1 MGNLSLYSLVLYSKK
16 SRNNELF
23 SETSLL
29 LRLIEGVSSQR
40 SVVESLGAPDR
51 LKITDTG
58 SSWTYNRLDKDIKV
72 FFNSEGILSSYRTI
86 KNQLNN
92 TREK

>member
-1 MGNLSLYSLVLYSKK
+1 MENLSLYSLVLYRKN

-40 SVVESLGAPDR
+40 SVIESLGVPDR
-51 LKITDTG
+51 LNITDAG
-58 SSWTYNRLDKDIKV
+58 SSWTYNISGEDIKV
-72 FFNSEGILSSYRTI
+72 FFNSEGILSSYRI
-86 KNQLNN
+86 LKNQLNN
-92 TREK
+92 PGEK

>member
-16 SRNNELF
+16 SRKNALF

-29 LRLIEGVSSQR
+29 LRLIGGVSSQR

-86 KNQLNN
+86 TNQLNN
-92 TREK
+92 TGEK

>member
-1 MGNLSLYSLVLYSKK
+1 MGNLSLSSLALYSKK
-16 SRNNELF
+16 SRKNALF

-40 SVVESLGAPDR
+40 SVVESLGTPDR

-86 KNQLNN
+86 TNQLNN
-92 TREK
+92 TGEK

>member
-1 MGNLSLYSLVLYSKK
+1 MGNLSLSSLALYSKK
-16 SRNNELF
+16 SRKNALF

-29 LRLIEGVSSQR
+29 LRLIIGVSSQR

-58 SSWTYNRLDKDIKV
+58 SSWTYTRLDKDIKV

-86 KNQLNN
+86 TNQLNN
-92 TREK
+92 TGEK